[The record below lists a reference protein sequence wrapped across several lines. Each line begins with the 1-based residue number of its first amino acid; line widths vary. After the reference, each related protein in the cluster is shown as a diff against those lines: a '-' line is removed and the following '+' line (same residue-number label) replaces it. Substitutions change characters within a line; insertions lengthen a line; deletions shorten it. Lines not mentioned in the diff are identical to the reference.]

1 MVRLEH
7 QGGPQSDG
15 GLTTASTVNPP
26 GPEAGQHLV
35 SPGSGVAVDGAESP
49 PASGS
54 SEVLRVASLQL
65 SQTSHEDVSSLQGVL
80 QQVVGLDR
88 LQHGVQQHKL
98 VDKSNED

>member
-1 MVRLEH
+1 MPELVLYGIRLVAKQFLGAVLDMEVDH
-7 QGGPQSDG
+7 SD
-15 GLTTASTVNPP
+15 
-26 GPEAGQHLV
+26 LV